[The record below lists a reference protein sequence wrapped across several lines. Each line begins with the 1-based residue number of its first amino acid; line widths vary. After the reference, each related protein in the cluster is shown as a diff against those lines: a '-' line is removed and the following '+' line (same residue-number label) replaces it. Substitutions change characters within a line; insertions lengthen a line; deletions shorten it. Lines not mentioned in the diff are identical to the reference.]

1 MVKTVVQYIL
11 HTQIKNNLY
20 GRAMIQYLQKGKF
33 KWVMHN
39 EISKFNNSSI
49 QKDSEEGYKY
59 PKQLH
64 DLHNEH
70 PLVLQNVQAEQRYQA
85 IGKKY

>member
-1 MVKTVVQYIL
+1 
-11 HTQIKNNLY
+11 
-20 GRAMIQYLQKGKF
+20 MIQYLQKGKF

-59 PKQLH
+59 PK
-64 DLHNEH
+64 
-70 PLVLQNVQAEQRYQA
+70 
-85 IGKKY
+85 